1 MSSNNSNNLQVITD
15 LQNLEKQL
23 ITSLEATYAS
33 QNPNKEEQVRLTEQ
47 INHLSATRVNLFNTL
62 SSLFSIS
69 QDELSNSRKDVMDKI
84 VVAKVMENQLT
95 NMKTIMNEV
104 QDIKNNKLRM
114 VEINTYHGKRYQAH
128 TDLMKLIIKICI
140 VLFIL
145 IIINK
150 RQLLPSSILNP
161 LMLIVVG
168 LGLFFV
174 IRQVWDLS
182 IRDNMN
188 YDKYNYPS
196 MDKDEIKNRSSYDN
210 NKIFSGF
217 GEADSWSVCGEGTEF
232 NYNINQ
238 CLVKPVK
245 PVEKFTNLN
254 GEVVGYQKPTGYTSG
269 PKSYDDEDD
278 TM

>member
-217 GEADSWSVCGEGTEF
+217 GEADGWSVCGEGTEF